1 MKQTKLFRFSL
12 IAFCLLSLNTFATE
26 QNLDREK
33 KIIKNYSVSANDKLN
48 IENEYGQVVVNTWDK
63 NEVNVEITVMSSA
76 STDSKAQDLLESVSI
91 SETKAGGAIYL
102 KTLMRSNNFRSG
114 KTSLKINYNITLPS
128 WLNMNLV
135 NKFGNVY
142 LPSLT
147 GNLQVKVTYGN
158 VKAEKLMGNA
168 EKRIEVS
175 FGAADITEVENL
187 NLESKYSKLTIDK
200 INKGEIQNSFGK
212 TIIQEVNN
220 LRISQRYGDL
230 DIRKVNTL
238 VATVEFSNIDLDVI
252 GKSADLNLKYSGNA
266 ELGTITSAVEM
277 IKVNANFSTVYMKFD
292 ETANLDF
299 DAHLKF
305 GDLKLNNRFMK
316 EYVKSAKDN
325 TNNYDY
331 KGKIGNGAG
340 GNLLLTTSYTTVY
353 LQ

>member
-1 MKQTKLFRFSL
+1 MNQTKLFRFSL
-12 IAFCLLSLNTFATE
+12 LALCFISLTSYAAE

-33 KIIKNYSVSANDKLN
+33 KIIKNYSVSNNDRLN

-63 NEVNVEITVMSSA
+63 NELTVEITVMSSA
-76 STDSKAQDLLESVSI
+76 STDSKAQELLESVNI
-91 SETKAGGAIYL
+91 SETKAGGSIYL
-102 KTLMRSNNFRSG
+102 KTLIRSSNLRAG
-114 KTSLKINYNITLPS
+114 KNSLKINYS
-128 WLNMNLV
+128 VNMPAGLYLNLV

-147 GNLQVKVTYGN
+147 GVVQLKVTYGN
-158 VKAEKLMGNA
+158 IKAERLTGG

-175 FGAADITEVENL
+175 FGSADITEADNL
-187 NLESKYSKLTIDK
+187 TLESKYSKVTIDK
-200 INKGEIQNSFGK
+200 IGKAEIQNSFGK
-212 TIIQEVNN
+212 TAILEANN
-220 LRISQRYGDL
+220 LRITQRYGDL
-230 DIRKVNTL
+230 DLRKVNVL
-238 VATVEFSNIDLDVI
+238 VGTIEFSNLDLDFI

-277 IKVNANFSTVYMKFD
+277 LKINANFSTIYMKFD

-305 GDLKLNNRFMK
+305 GDLRLNNKYMK
-316 EYVKSAKDN
+316 EYVKSNKDN

-331 KGKIGNGAG
+331 KGKIGNGTG
-340 GNLLLTTSYTTVY
+340 GNLLITTSYSNVY